1 MKLWLFRISL
11 GHLREYPGRTFLGI
25 LGIALGT
32 AVYLSISLA
41 ADSAVRSFQAGV
53 TAVAGKAQWRVQS
66 PGAPLS
72 ESLYPRLRHLPE
84 IRAAAPVVESIL
96 ELSGPHPGPVL
107 LLGID
112 PFSEKDF
119 RDYEFEPGTGL
130 GEQNWIDFLTRPDA
144 VLVSDRLAA
153 RLQLQVGDSLP
164 VLVGPARR
172 NLAVTGVFRSSSGL
186 YPLEGAV
193 VLMDIGSAQELLD
206 RLGRLDYIDLM
217 VRDEASGAAAR
228 LQKELP
234 PGVEV
239 VRPGALVR
247 RTEGLVAAYRL
258 NLAVLSA
265 IALFVG
271 MFLIYQSVTLSV
283 VRRRREIGLLRTLGM
298 TPGQVLLLFLAEGAV
313 SGLAGGALGLI
324 LGVGLAKGVLG
335 VMTRNLT
342 SLYMPVVA
350 GAVWLRGGLLLQA
363 WGLAVAATLLAAALP
378 AWEAARTQL
387 RAVWYRE
394 ELEEKLESRVGLIT
408 WGGLMCLAGATAAA
422 AWKVGDGPPWPGFVA
437 ALLILL
443 GFALLTPVSARCL
456 GQRLEESLGKWPA
469 AGLGCRYLAGSL
481 SRSAVSI
488 AALACALG
496 MLIAVTVM
504 IGSFRQTVDDWV
516 SRAISGD
523 IFFGPSVFS
532 TAGYDQYLPP
542 EILPELER
550 DPEIAEIYH
559 YRVARLP
566 FRGRDIL
573 VIGGSFNVL
582 AKHGGLWFRKGETQ
596 KIMQEVGGS
605 TGETPMLPRANPPFP
620 PFSKG

>member
-1 MKLWLFRISL
+1 MR
-11 GHLREYPGRTFLGI
+11 
-25 LGIALGT
+25 
-32 AVYLSISLA
+32 
-41 ADSAVRSFQAGV
+41 
-53 TAVAGKAQWRVQS
+53 
-66 PGAPLS
+66 
-72 ESLYPRLRHLPE
+72 
-84 IRAAAPVVESIL
+84 
-96 ELSGPHPGPVL
+96 HPGWRRGCKKNCPPASKWC
-107 LLGID
+107 G
-112 PFSEKDF
+112 P
-119 RDYEFEPGTGL
+119 EPRG
-130 GEQNWIDFLTRPDA
+130 
-144 VLVSDRLAA
+144 
-153 RLQLQVGDSLP
+153 
-164 VLVGPARR
+164 
-172 NLAVTGVFRSSSGL
+172 
-186 YPLEGAV
+186 
-193 VLMDIGSAQELLD
+193 
-206 RLGRLDYIDLM
+206 
-217 VRDEASGAAAR
+217 
-228 LQKELP
+228 
-234 PGVEV
+234 
-239 VRPGALVR
+239 R

-313 SGLAGGALGLI
+313 SGLAGGALGLL

-350 GAVWLRGGLLLQA
+350 GEVWLRGGLLLQA
-363 WGLAVAATLLAAALP
+363 WGLAVAATLVAAALP

-408 WGGLMCLAGATAAA
+408 WGGLMCLALAVACS

-437 ALLILL
+437 AFLILL
-443 GFALLTPVSARCL
+443 GFALLTPVSARFL
-456 GQRLEESLGKWPA
+456 GQRLEEPLGRWPA

-504 IGSFRQTVDDWV
+504 IGSFRQTVNDWV

-550 DPEIAEIYH
+550 DPEIADIYH

-582 AKHGGLWFRKGETQ
+582 AKHGGLWFRQGETQ
-596 KIMQEVGGS
+596 KIMQEVGGGGQARQPGHHS
-605 TGETPMLPRANPPFP
+605 GQNPPYPPLGVQRRGESP
-620 PFSKG
+620 PFLKGDLGGFSEAAKEVGPENTKTENRKQKTENPPSSFPSPWPRPFISKKGTPSPCPRPPGRRNSGSPGSSTTTAPTAPASGWTSATSGASGGITT

>member
-11 GHLREYPGRTFLGI
+11 GHLREYPGRTLLGI

-66 PGAPLS
+66 PGAPLD
-72 ESLYPRLRHLPE
+72 ESLYPRLRRLPG
-84 IRAAAPVVESIL
+84 IKAAAPVVESVL

-130 GEQNWIDFLTRPDA
+130 GQQAWVDFLTRPDA

-172 NLAVTGVFRSSSGL
+172 NLAVTGIFRSPSGL

-193 VLMDIGSAQELLD
+193 VLMDIGAAQELLD
-206 RLGRLDYIDLM
+206 RLGRLDYIDLIT
-217 VRDEASGAAAR
+217 RGEASGVAAR

-239 VRPGALVR
+239 VRPGSLVR

-313 SGLAGGALGLI
+313 SGLAGGALGLL
-324 LGVGLAKGVLG
+324 LGVGLAQGVLG

-408 WGGLMCLAGATAAA
+408 WGGLLCLAGAAACS
-422 AWKVGDGPPWPGFVA
+422 AWKVGDGPPWPGFAA

-443 GFALLTPVSARCL
+443 GFALLTPVSARFL
-456 GQRLEESLGKWPA
+456 GQRLEEPLGRWPA

-481 SRSAVSI
+481 SRSRSVHCRPGLRPGDAHRGDRDDR
-488 AALACALG
+488 LLPPDGERLGEPGHQRRYLFRALG
-496 MLIAVTVM
+496 L
-504 IGSFRQTVDDWV
+504 
-516 SRAISGD
+516 
-523 IFFGPSVFS
+523 
-532 TAGYDQYLPP
+532 L
-542 EILPELER
+542 
-550 DPEIAEIYH
+550 H
-559 YRVARLP
+559 
-566 FRGRDIL
+566 RGL
-573 VIGGSFNVL
+573 
-582 AKHGGLWFRKGETQ
+582 
-596 KIMQEVGGS
+596 
-605 TGETPMLPRANPPFP
+605 
-620 PFSKG
+620 